1 MSRLFPHPVLSLLL
15 LAMWLLLT
23 RFSPGNL
30 VLGGIIGLAAG
41 WALTGL
47 HPQAPRLRRWDLIA
61 KLLAIVTLDI
71 IRSNIAVAWLI
82 VTGGRQGRRRS
93 EFIEI
98 PLELRSQGG
107 LAILAII
114 LTATP
119 GTAWLQYSPAS
130 GTLLLHVFDLVD
142 EATWRDLIKNRYE
155 ALLLEILE

>member
-1 MSRLFPHPVLSLLL
+1 MSRLVPHPILSLVLVV
-15 LAMWLLLT
+15 MWLLLT
-23 RFSPGNL
+23 RLSAGHL
-30 VLGGIIGLAAG
+30 VLGSAIGLAAG

-47 HPQAPRLRRWDLIA
+47 HPQGPRLRRWDLIA
-61 KLLAIVTLDI
+61 KLIAIVTYDI

-82 VTGGRQGRRRS
+82 LTGGRNGKRRS

-98 PLELRSQGG
+98 PLDLRSQSA
-107 LAILAII
+107 LALLAII

-119 GTAWLQYSPAS
+119 GTAWLEYKPDT

-155 ALLLEILE
+155 ALFLEILE

>member
-1 MSRLFPHPVLSLLL
+1 MTRLVPHPVLSFLLL
-15 LAMWLLLT
+15 LMWLVLT
-23 RFSPGNL
+23 RFSPGHL
-30 VLGGIIGLAAG
+30 VLGSIIALTAG

-47 HPQAPRLRRWDLIA
+47 HPHAPRLRRWDLIA
-61 KLLAIVTLDI
+61 KLIAIVTLDI
-71 IRSNIAVAWLI
+71 IRSNVAVARLI
-82 VTGGRQGRRRS
+82 LTGGREGKRRS

-98 PLELRSQGG
+98 PLDLRSQGA

-119 GTAWLQYSPAS
+119 GTAWLEYKPAT
-130 GTLLLHVFDLVD
+130 GTLLLHVFDMVD

>member
-1 MSRLFPHPVLSLLL
+1 MKRFVPHPVLSLFILL
-15 LAMWLLLT
+15 MWLLLT

-30 VLGGIIGLAAG
+30 VLGGIIGLVAG

-47 HPQAPRLRRWDLIA
+47 HPEGPRLRRWDLIA
-61 KLLAIVTLDI
+61 KLAAIVMYDI

-82 VTGGRQGRRRS
+82 LTGGRNGQRRS

-98 PLELRSQGG
+98 PLDLRSQSA
-107 LAILAII
+107 LALLAII

-119 GTAWLQYSPAS
+119 GTAWLEYKPVT

-155 ALLLEILE
+155 ALLVEIFE

>member
-1 MSRLFPHPVLSLLL
+1 MSRLVPHPILSLLL
-15 LAMWLLLT
+15 LMMWLFLT
-23 RFSPGNL
+23 RFSPGHL
-30 VLGGIIGLAAG
+30 VLGSIIGLAAG
-41 WALTGL
+41 WALSGL
-47 HPQAPRLRRWDLIA
+47 HPQGPRLRRWDLIA
-61 KLLAIVTLDI
+61 RLVAIVSYDI

-82 VTGGRQGRRRS
+82 LTGGRNGKRRS

-98 PLELRSQGG
+98 PLDLRGQGA

-119 GTAWLQYSPAS
+119 GTAWLEYKPAT

-155 ALLLEILE
+155 ALLLEIFE